1 MHEIF
6 NKKID
11 SVIDGLDG
19 VVKSTDDFLVFGK
32 DKAEHDKRLQT
43 LLERLKANHVTLNKE
58 KCEFSKSD
66 VEFIGHRVSD
76 NGVKP
81 LSSRVQAISEYKVPN
96 NVTELWRFLEMAIQL
111 SKYSTELADAAS
123 PLRDLLS
130 TKNDWVWVTIHTKA
144 FEKVKKVLAQPP
156 ILAHFSPEKPT
167 KIGTD
172 GSKLNGIA
180 VILSRQHEGV

>member
-1 MHEIF
+1 MQEIF

-11 SVIDGLDG
+11 SIIDGLDG
-19 VVKSTDDFLVFGK
+19 AVKSTDDFLVFGK

-58 KCEFSKSD
+58 KCEGNKSE

-96 NVTELWRFLEMAIQL
+96 NVTELRRFLGMANQL

-130 TKNDWVWVTIHTKA
+130 TKNDWVWDTIHTKA

-156 ILAHFSPEKPT
+156 ILAHFTPEKPT
-167 KIGTD
+167 KLGRMAA
-172 GSKLNGIA
+172 N
-180 VILSRQHEGV
+180 